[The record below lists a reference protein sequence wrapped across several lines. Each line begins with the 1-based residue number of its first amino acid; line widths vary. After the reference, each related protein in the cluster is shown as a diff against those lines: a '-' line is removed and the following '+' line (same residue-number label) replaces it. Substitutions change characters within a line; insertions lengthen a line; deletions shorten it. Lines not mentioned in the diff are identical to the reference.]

1 MITLQYPAVLKQCP
15 WDHEIYKFSRGLP
28 GQHNYEFGFS
38 FRLYVKQRRFLKNG
52 QIFNLPLDPAPWAVQ
67 SKHYNMCNGVVCR
80 KNSIIFVHRL
90 LGWIH
95 ILPPVIL

>member
-38 FRLYVKQRRFLKNG
+38 FRLYVK
-52 QIFNLPLDPAPWAVQ
+52 
-67 SKHYNMCNGVVCR
+67 
-80 KNSIIFVHRL
+80 
-90 LGWIH
+90 
-95 ILPPVIL
+95 